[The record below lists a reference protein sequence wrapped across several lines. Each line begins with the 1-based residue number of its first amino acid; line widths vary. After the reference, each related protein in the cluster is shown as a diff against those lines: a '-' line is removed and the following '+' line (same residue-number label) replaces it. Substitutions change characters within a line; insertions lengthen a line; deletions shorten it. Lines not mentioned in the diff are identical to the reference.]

1 MLEGIVAALSGLR
14 ASLLRQDV
22 SANNVANVSSAGF
35 ARSRVNQVEGRR
47 GGTEVGSLS
56 RDFTPGAMELTDRPL
71 DVALRGLTFIAV
83 QGPRGRQ
90 QYTRAGNLSV
100 DAEGY
105 VSLPDGRRVA
115 GDIRVPA
122 GAEGVEVTSDGNVLA
137 RVGGAT
143 QVVGR
148 LELARFGNPEGLMA
162 VGSGLFEATA
172 ASGPAIAADGLGV
185 TPGYLTG
192 ANTDLAEEAVQSIAA
207 LVGLRANAQTVRTQD
222 DLLGTLL
229 NVRR

>member
-1 MLEGIVAALSGLR
+1 MLDGIIAALSGIR

-22 SANNVANVSSAGF
+22 SANNVANVSSTGF

-47 GGTEVGSLS
+47 GGTEVGSIS
-56 RDFTPGAMELTDRPL
+56 RDFTPGAIELTDRPL
-71 DVALRGLTFIAV
+71 DVALQGLTFIAV
-83 QGPRGRQ
+83 LGPRGRQ

-115 GDIRVPA
+115 GNVRLPA
-122 GAEGVEVTSDGNVLA
+122 GAEGIEIASDGGVLA
-137 RVGGAT
+137 RIGGAE

-148 LELARFGNPEGLMA
+148 LELARFANPEGLVA

-172 ASGPAIAADGLGV
+172 ASGPPIATDGLGV
-185 TPGYLTG
+185 TPGYLAG

-207 LVGLRANAQTVRTQD
+207 LVGLRANVQTIRTQD

-229 NVRR
+229 NLRR